1 MSKRLTW
8 QSLLFLP
15 AGDGR
20 LLASAI
26 RRRPDAV
33 ILDLE
38 DAVDPAARPNARVA
52 IAEGQRT
59 LRAAGIGCAVRINA
73 PLRDMPADIA
83 ALDLGALDALVVPK
97 CDDPRPLLNA
107 AELTGA
113 SVPLIALIE
122 SPVGLRHL
130 HAIADMPQVVGLML
144 GSEDFSATLGIDP
157 SGGGLVHPVTQI
169 ALAAG
174 MRGLM
179 AVGFPGSIANFRDLD
194 LYSRQIAQ
202 ARVLGMTAVAAI
214 HPAQLP
220 VIAAAFTPTEAE
232 LDWARR
238 VMAQAGDM
246 QGRGQAVSAQGGQ
259 MIDAPVIARATRILS
274 GKAIPSQET

>member
-1 MSKRLTW
+1 MSGRLTW

-26 RRRPDAV
+26 WRRPDAV

-38 DAVDPAARPNARVA
+38 DAIDPAARPAARAA

-59 LRAAGIGCAVRINA
+59 LRAAGIGCAVRINT

-97 CDDPRPLLNA
+97 CDDPRPLLNVD
-107 AELTGA
+107 ELTGGGI
-113 SVPLIALIE
+113 PLIGLVE

-130 HAIADMPQVVGLML
+130 HAIADLPQVAGLML

-157 SGGGLVHPVTQI
+157 NGGGLVHPVTQI
-169 ALAAG
+169 ALAAAG
-174 MRGLM
+174 RGLM

-194 LYSRQIAQ
+194 LYGRQIAQ
-202 ARVLGMTAVAAI
+202 GRTLGMTAVAAI

-238 VMAQAGDM
+238 IMARAGDM
-246 QGRGQAVSAQGGQ
+246 QVRGEGVAAQDGQ
-259 MIDAPVIARATRILS
+259 MIDAPVIARAARILS
-274 GKAIPSQET
+274 GKPSPSPDT